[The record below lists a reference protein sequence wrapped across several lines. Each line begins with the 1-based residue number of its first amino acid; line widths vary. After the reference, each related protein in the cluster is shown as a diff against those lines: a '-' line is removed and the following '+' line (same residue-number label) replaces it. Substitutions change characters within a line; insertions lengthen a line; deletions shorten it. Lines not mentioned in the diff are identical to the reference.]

1 MVRKFETIHYGI
13 QISLSKQ
20 WWHCS
25 QFDISQRKLVRR
37 LIKAAVQELDL
48 VILNW
53 VSQNEFKVCSYVLTH
68 MHRQTDTQTT
78 HTHTHR
84 PYNMCHIWSWAITL
98 CFWRQSSCRPVGFG
112 FDHCV
117 QEVRFV
123 EFGPAH
129 CPSSTRLLTQK
140 IVSWDRV
147 VWSLEVHN
155 QACETHFTAGTG
167 T

>member
-78 HTHTHR
+78 HTHTQALQHVSHLVLGHNIVFLKAEFLSPCWIWVR
-84 PYNMCHIWSWAITL
+84 PLCSGGQICWIWTSPLSLLHST
-98 CFWRQSSCRPVGFG
+98 
-112 FDHCV
+112 
-117 QEVRFV
+117 
-123 EFGPAH
+123 AH
-129 CPSSTRLLTQK
+129 AEDSLMGQGRLELG
-140 IVSWDRV
+140 S
-147 VWSLEVHN
+147 
-155 QACETHFTAGTG
+155 A
-167 T
+167 